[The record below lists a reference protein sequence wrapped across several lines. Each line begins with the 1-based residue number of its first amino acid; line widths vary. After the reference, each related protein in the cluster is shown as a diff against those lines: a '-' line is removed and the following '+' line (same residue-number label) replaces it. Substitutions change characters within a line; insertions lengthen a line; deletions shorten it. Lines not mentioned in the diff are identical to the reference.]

1 MCGQWRW
8 AGAVACDLLLLLMR
22 VRLLEVTVCC
32 LSPAECAFDA
42 AALCVRACL
51 CWCGAVMAAPAS
63 DPKKVFVGQFPKE
76 TTEDEIRRLFPG
88 LDVTEIEFAAAR
100 S

>member
-1 MCGQWRW
+1 
-8 AGAVACDLLLLLMR
+8 
-22 VRLLEVTVCC
+22 
-32 LSPAECAFDA
+32 
-42 AALCVRACL
+42 
-51 CWCGAVMAAPAS
+51 MAAPAS